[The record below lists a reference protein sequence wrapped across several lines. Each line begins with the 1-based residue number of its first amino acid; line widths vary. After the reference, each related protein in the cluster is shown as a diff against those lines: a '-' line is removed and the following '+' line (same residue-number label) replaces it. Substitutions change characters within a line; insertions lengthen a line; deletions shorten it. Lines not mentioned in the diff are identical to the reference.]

1 MEAHGAGVQLQCS
14 AALALEMGVPIYG
27 VLAAV
32 RTATDKQGRSVP
44 APGQGILVTAGQAHA
59 TGAPGVRASP
69 MLALDYDA
77 RIAPLLGAL
86 SVWGLTIDDIEV
98 ASFHGTGTKANDFNE
113 SEVLQRQLEHLGRTR
128 GNALMA
134 IFQKH
139 LAGHPKGAAAA
150 WMLNGV
156 LQAMQSGIVPGNR
169 NADNVDVRLRQFDHV
184 VYLNRPLATYGFR
197 AALLKSFGFG
207 GELLIIHP
215 DYALAQL
222 DDAAFARYAAARAA
236 RAGGVPARAGRAGR
250 PPAVH

>member
-1 MEAHGAGVQLQCS
+1 M
-14 AALALEMGVPIYG
+14 
-27 VLAAV
+27 

-59 TGAPGVRASP
+59 TNAPDVPVSP
-69 MLALDYDA
+69 MLSLDYRRAQLELEMTSIDA
-77 RIAPLLGAL
+77 WRDAAKKGTRSISLVETKKRILIFFCFSCFSYLDPQCDEEHVEAQWRRKRAAAFECWGNYFYRGDSRIAPLLGAL

-139 LAGHPKGAAAA
+139 LTGHPKGAAAA

-156 LQAMQSGIVPGNR
+156 LQV
-169 NADNVDVRLRQFDHV
+169 
-184 VYLNRPLATYGFR
+184 
-197 AALLKSFGFG
+197 
-207 GELLIIHP
+207 
-215 DYALAQL
+215 
-222 DDAAFARYAAARAA
+222 
-236 RAGGVPARAGRAGR
+236 
-250 PPAVH
+250 